1 VVAEIAVLIGHA
13 SLMWLYG
20 QVKQPAT
27 QLAMGLGLGSCEIEL
42 AGKVFLFG
50 HRGAITLLCCFV
62 VSAPVPVNLEIL
74 TMNLKGLA
82 DRMWYAA
89 LGDVLFWEVLE
100 GAGDVLGLVLGSERG
115 GRGALREGAKKR
127 NKERKILFTQAL
139 ALSWLRLLRL
149 CHYIGWLCHL

>member
-1 VVAEIAVLIGHA
+1 MMVSNAVKSFWTPMLDLCKWLSGALAPVLASTNPVVRTVLSEAKNLAATARIDCVVAEIAVLIGHA

-62 VSAPVPVNLEIL
+62 LCI
-74 TMNLKGLA
+74 G
-82 DRMWYAA
+82 DA
-89 LGDVLFWEVLE
+89 LGAATLLLD
-100 GAGDVLGLVLGSERG
+100 AAIHSI
-115 GRGALREGAKKR
+115 AKV
-127 NKERKILFTQAL
+127 
-139 ALSWLRLLRL
+139 
-149 CHYIGWLCHL
+149 